1 MKINEVYLNK
11 EPVVMTENKVI
22 VEPYKI
28 KLLEYLGS
36 DDWRVHAIYQIENEH
51 VPGGLDKFDREDVII
66 SGAKIYQKYRKL

>member
-11 EPVVMTENKVI
+11 QAITMTENKVI

-66 SGAKIYQKYRKL
+66 SGAKIHQKYRKL